1 MSHWLV
7 PHFSFARAQLF
18 SRVAVYTASKVMSP
32 YERKTMKIAL
42 VVQLFAASA
51 LAQSPSDSLPAA
63 CGEGN
68 VSFKVKLGD
77 KGSLSAQPEPGKAL
91 VYFIHDAGASKFVPY
106 PTTKFGVDGAWVG
119 ADHGNSYFAVSVA
132 PGEHH
137 LCATLQSSF
146 VNYSEEFA
154 LLTAEPG
161 KVYYY
166 RTRLFLS
173 ERVTY
178 LELNSVDSDQGRNLI
193 ASYPLSV
200 STPKGKR

>member
-1 MSHWLV
+1 
-7 PHFSFARAQLF
+7 
-18 SRVAVYTASKVMSP
+18 
-32 YERKTMKIAL
+32 
-42 VVQLFAASA
+42 
-51 LAQSPSDSLPAA
+51 
-63 CGEGN
+63 
-68 VSFKVKLGD
+68 
-77 KGSLSAQPEPGKAL
+77 
-91 VYFIHDAGASKFVPY
+91 
-106 PTTKFGVDGAWVG
+106 
-119 ADHGNSYFAVSVA
+119 
-132 PGEHH
+132 
-137 LCATLQSSF
+137 LQSSF